1 MMKPLSHDEFTLMV
15 KKRFQKK
22 EKMKKL
28 AETEY
33 ERYIFA
39 KKYECSKKDALHK
52 RRQPYWR
59 NK

>member
-1 MMKPLSHDEFTLMV
+1 MMKALTHDEIMFMV
-15 KKRFQKK
+15 NKRFQRK
-22 EKMKKL
+22 ERMKKL

-33 ERYIFA
+33 ARYSFA

-52 RRQPYWR
+52 RRQPHWR